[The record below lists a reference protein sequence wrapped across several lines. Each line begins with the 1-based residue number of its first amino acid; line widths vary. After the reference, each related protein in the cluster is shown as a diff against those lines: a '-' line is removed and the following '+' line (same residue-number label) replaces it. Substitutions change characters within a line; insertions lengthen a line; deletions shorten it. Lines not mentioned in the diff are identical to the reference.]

1 MKGFSRNEVMKK
13 EWKKKNEMSDLN
25 LIVSMKEFIF
35 ERKRKQEK
43 NSQIRLG

>member
-1 MKGFSRNEVMKK
+1 MFLK
-13 EWKKKNEMSDLN
+13 EWSYEERMEKKNEMSDLN

-43 NSQIRLG
+43 NS

>member
-1 MKGFSRNEVMKK
+1 MFLK
-13 EWKKKNEMSDLN
+13 EWSYEERMEKKNEMSDLN